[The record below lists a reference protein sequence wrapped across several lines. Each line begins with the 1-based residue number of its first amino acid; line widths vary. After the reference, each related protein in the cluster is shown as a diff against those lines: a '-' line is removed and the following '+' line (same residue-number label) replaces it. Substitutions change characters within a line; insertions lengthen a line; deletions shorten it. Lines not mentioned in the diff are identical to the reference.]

1 MAKVAGGVQRRFLTV
16 SELGQRLAV
25 SKWTLTEWRAKNYG
39 PGWARM
45 GGRIVYPLTEVEQ
58 FETDL
63 VERAQAMYR

>member
-1 MAKVAGGVQRRFLTV
+1 MAKVTGGIQRSFLTV

-45 GGRIVYPLTEVEQ
+45 GGRIVYPLSEVEQ
-58 FETDL
+58 FEADL
-63 VERAQAMYR
+63 VARAQVVHR